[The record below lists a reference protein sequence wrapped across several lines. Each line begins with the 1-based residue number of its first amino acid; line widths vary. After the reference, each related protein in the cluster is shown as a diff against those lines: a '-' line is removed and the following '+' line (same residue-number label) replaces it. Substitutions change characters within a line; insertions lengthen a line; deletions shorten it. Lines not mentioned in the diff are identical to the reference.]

1 MDVAGAQAIKL
12 VAGVDHRLRFERCRR
27 AVEIDA
33 GIGQRRK
40 LRAKVR
46 RVECVHGIPRINTA
60 IVAQFAGRQGLCV
73 LWNCPNVTPRGSKRV
88 MLKSVGFVF

>member
-1 MDVAGAQAIKL
+1 
-12 VAGVDHRLRFERCRR
+12 
-27 AVEIDA
+27 
-33 GIGQRRK
+33 
-40 LRAKVR
+40 VR

-60 IVAQFAGRQGLCV
+60 IVAQFAGRDKASAL